1 VNHPPP
7 AKSNIDIHHKHFI
20 CRPQQHQIIMN
31 SLFNIEGKVIAVT
44 GATGI
49 LAGGLAQ
56 YLLKQGAKVAILSLF
71 QEEVDKAVAEAKKIS
86 EHVIGFACDVTDA
99 EKVQAAHDYT
109 IEQFGTVDV
118 LINGAGGN
126 MKGATVGP
134 DQDLFEAI
142 NLGDYSKVLD
152 LNLKGTVIP
161 SFIFAKT
168 MAEKGSGSILNFSS
182 MSSEQAIT
190 RVLGY
195 SNAKAG
201 VDNFTRWM
209 ATELSQ
215 RHGDGIR
222 VNAVA
227 PGFFVTH
234 QNRALLTN
242 EDGSFTERGQQVI
255 NNTPMGRF
263 GRAEEVF
270 GAFHYLMSDAASFV
284 TGTVIKIDGGFSCY
298 SGV

>member
-1 VNHPPP
+1 MNQLF
-7 AKSNIDIHHKHFI
+7 DI
-20 CRPQQHQIIMN
+20 Q
-31 SLFNIEGKVIAVT
+31 GKVVAVT

-49 LAGGLAQ
+49 LAGGLAK
-56 YLLKQGAKVAILSLF
+56 YLLEQGAKVAILSLF
-71 QEEVDKAVAEAKKIS
+71 QNEVDEAVAEAKKIS
-86 EHVIGFACDVTDA
+86 EHVIGFACDVTDP
-99 EKVQAAHDYT
+99 EKVQAAHDYV

-134 DQDLFEAI
+134 DDNLFEAI
-142 NLGDYSKVLD
+142 DLGDYSKVLD

-161 SFIFAKT
+161 SFIFGKT
-168 MAEKGSGSILNFSS
+168 IAEKGNGSILNFSS
-182 MSSEQAIT
+182 MSADQAIT

-195 SNAKAG
+195 SNAKSG

-209 ATELSQ
+209 ATELAQ
-215 RHGDGIR
+215 RYGDGIR

-242 EDGSFTERGQQVI
+242 EDGSFTARGQQVI
-255 NNTPMGRF
+255 SNTPMGRF
-263 GRAEEVF
+263 GEPNEVY

-284 TGTVIKIDGGFSCY
+284 TGTVLKVDGGFSCF

>member
-1 VNHPPP
+1 MNQLF
-7 AKSNIDIHHKHFI
+7 DI
-20 CRPQQHQIIMN
+20 N
-31 SLFNIEGKVIAVT
+31 NKVIAVT

-49 LAGGLAQ
+49 LAGGLAK
-56 YLLKQGAKVAILSLF
+56 YLLEQGAKVAILSLF
-71 QEEVDKAVAEAKKIS
+71 PEEVEQAVVEAKKIS
-86 EHVIGFACDVTDA
+86 SHVIGYACNVTD
-99 EKVQAAHDYT
+99 KDQVQAAHDHV
-109 IEQFGTVDV
+109 IAEFGTVDV

-126 MKGATVGP
+126 MPGAIAGP

-142 NLGDYSKVLD
+142 NLDDYSKVLD

-161 SFIFAKT
+161 SLIFGKT
-168 MAEKGSGSILNFSS
+168 IAEKGSGSILNFSS
-182 MSSEQAIT
+182 MSAGQSIT

-195 SNAKAG
+195 SNAKSG

-209 ATELSQ
+209 ATELAQ
-215 RHGDGIR
+215 RYGAGVR

-242 EDGSFTERGQQVI
+242 EDGSFTERGQKVI
-255 NNTPMGRF
+255 NNTPMLRF
-263 GRAEEVF
+263 GKAEEVY

-284 TGTVIKIDGGFSCY
+284 TGSVLNVDGGFSIY

>member
-1 VNHPPP
+1 
-7 AKSNIDIHHKHFI
+7 
-20 CRPQQHQIIMN
+20 MN

>member
-1 VNHPPP
+1 
-7 AKSNIDIHHKHFI
+7 
-20 CRPQQHQIIMN
+20 MN
-31 SLFNIEGKVIAVT
+31 QLFNIENKVIAVT

-49 LAGGLAQ
+49 LAGGLAR
-56 YLLKQGAKVAILSLF
+56 YLLEQGAKVAILSLF
-71 QEEVDKAVAEAKKIS
+71 PEEVEEAVKEAKTIS
-86 EHVIGFACDVTDA
+86 EHVTGFACDVTNS
-99 EKVQAAHDYT
+99 EQVQAAHDHVIAT
-109 IEQFGTVDV
+109 FGTIDV

-126 MKGATVGP
+126 MAGAIAGP
-134 DQDLFEAI
+134 DQDLFDA
-142 NLGDYSKVLD
+142 LKLDDYAKVMD

-161 SFIFAKT
+161 SLIFGKT
-168 MAEKGSGSILNFSS
+168 IAEKGQGSILNFSS
-182 MSSEQAIT
+182 MSSEQSIT

-209 ATELSQ
+209 ATEMAQ
-215 RHGDGIR
+215 RYGSGVR

-242 EDGSFTERGQQVI
+242 EDGSFTERGQKVI
-255 NNTPMGRF
+255 NNTPMLRF
-263 GRAEEVF
+263 GEADEVF
-270 GAFHYLMSDAASFV
+270 GAFHYLMSDASSFV
-284 TGTVIKIDGGFSCY
+284 TGTVIKVDGGFSCY

>member
-1 VNHPPP
+1 
-7 AKSNIDIHHKHFI
+7 
-20 CRPQQHQIIMN
+20 MN
-31 SLFNIEGKVIAVT
+31 QLFNIQGKVIAVT

-49 LAGGLAQ
+49 LAGGLAR
-56 YLLKQGAKVAILSLF
+56 YLLEQGAKVAILSLF
-71 QEEVDKAVAEAKKIS
+71 QEEVDEAVAEAKKIS
-86 EHVIGFACDVTDA
+86 EHVIGFACDVTDSK
-99 EKVQAAHDYT
+99 KVQAAHDYV

-134 DQDLFEAI
+134 DDNLFDAI
-142 NLGDYSKVLD
+142 NLDDYSKVLD

-161 SFIFAKT
+161 SFIFGKT
-168 MAEKGSGSILNFSS
+168 IAENGSGSILNFSS
-182 MSSEQAIT
+182 MSAEQSIT

-195 SNAKAG
+195 SNAKSG

-209 ATELSQ
+209 AAELAQ
-215 RHGDGIR
+215 RYGGGVR

-242 EDGSFTERGQQVI
+242 EDGSFTKRGQQVI
-255 NNTPMGRF
+255 DNTPMLRF
-263 GRAEEVF
+263 GEAQEVY
-270 GAFHYLMSDAASFV
+270 GAFHYLMSDAATFV
-284 TGTVIKIDGGFSCY
+284 TGTVLKVDGGFSSF